1 MLLTLLFTTFVTV
14 FLAEMGDKT
23 QLTTI
28 TLSSTTNKPL
38 AVFIGSSLALILAT
52 LLGALAGGSIANL
65 IPAFLLKLISGIVF
79 LIIGINLPSDD
90 LISVI
95 LAKNFSDKQI
105 KVEKKHIDYI
115 IKMIDRSYEK
125 ISQFILTLDKYSLK
139 KGTPFN
145 LKLIK
150 EVLKMI

>member
-1 MLLTLLFTTFVTV
+1 MVLTLLFTTFVTV

-65 IPAFLLKLISGIVF
+65 IPGFLLKLLSGLVF
-79 LIIGINLPSDD
+79 LIIGINL
-90 LISVI
+90 LIQS
-95 LAKNFSDKQI
+95 
-105 KVEKKHIDYI
+105 KKETTND
-115 IKMIDRSYEK
+115 S
-125 ISQFILTLDKYSLK
+125 
-139 KGTPFN
+139 
-145 LKLIK
+145 
-150 EVLKMI
+150 

>member
-38 AVFIGSSLALILAT
+38 AVFIGSSIALILAT

-65 IPAFLLKLISGIVF
+65 IPAFLLKLLSGLVF
-79 LIIGINLPSDD
+79 LIIGINL
-90 LISVI
+90 
-95 LAKNFSDKQI
+95 LAQSKNDTT
-105 KVEKKHIDYI
+105 V
-115 IKMIDRSYEK
+115 
-125 ISQFILTLDKYSLK
+125 
-139 KGTPFN
+139 
-145 LKLIK
+145 
-150 EVLKMI
+150 

>member
-38 AVFIGSSLALILAT
+38 AVFIGSSIALIQAT

-65 IPAFLLKLISGIVF
+65 IPEFMLKLLSGIVF
-79 LIIGINLPSDD
+79 LIIGINLM
-90 LISVI
+90 
-95 LAKNFSDKQI
+95 AKSRDENSS
-105 KVEKKHIDYI
+105 H
-115 IKMIDRSYEK
+115 
-125 ISQFILTLDKYSLK
+125 
-139 KGTPFN
+139 N
-145 LKLIK
+145 
-150 EVLKMI
+150 

>member
-1 MLLTLLFTTFVTV
+1 MILTLLFTTFITV

-65 IPAFLLKLISGIVF
+65 IPAFLLKLLSGIVF
-79 LIIGINLPSDD
+79 LIIGINL
-90 LISVI
+90 
-95 LAKNFSDKQI
+95 FSQS
-105 KVEKKHIDYI
+105 KKETTNE
-115 IKMIDRSYEK
+115 S
-125 ISQFILTLDKYSLK
+125 
-139 KGTPFN
+139 
-145 LKLIK
+145 
-150 EVLKMI
+150 

>member
-65 IPAFLLKLISGIVF
+65 IPEFMLKLLSGIVF
-79 LIIGINLPSDD
+79 LIIGINLVLQS
-90 LISVI
+90 
-95 LAKNFSDKQI
+95 
-105 KVEKKHIDYI
+105 KKETNND
-115 IKMIDRSYEK
+115 
-125 ISQFILTLDKYSLK
+125 SL
-139 KGTPFN
+139 
-145 LKLIK
+145 
-150 EVLKMI
+150 